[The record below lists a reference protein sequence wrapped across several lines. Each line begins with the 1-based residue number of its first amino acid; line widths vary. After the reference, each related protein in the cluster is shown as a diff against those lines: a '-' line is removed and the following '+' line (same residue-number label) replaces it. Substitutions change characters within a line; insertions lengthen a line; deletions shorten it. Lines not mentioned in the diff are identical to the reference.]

1 MKLVVDTNIVFS
13 AVLNTEGKIGDLIMN
28 SQGSFEFHTCDA
40 LRIEL
45 GKHKSKLQ
53 ELSQMTNE
61 QLEQSIFQ
69 ITDNLVFHSESL
81 VPFHHWK
88 KAADLVREVDMDDIA
103 FVALSEFL
111 EAKLW
116 TGDKTLMKGLASKGY
131 SKFITTE
138 ELMRLRSF
146 L

>member
-103 FVALSEFL
+103 FVALVNFWRQSCGQET
-111 EAKLW
+111 KH
-116 TGDKTLMKGLASKGY
+116 S
-131 SKFITTE
+131 
-138 ELMRLRSF
+138 
-146 L
+146 